1 MARLRITPVNIQL
14 GRNRVVRRA
23 YGIDEIAL
31 VPGGRTVDPAVTDSS
46 WTLAGVTREIPI
58 IASAMDGVVDVGV
71 AVELTKLGALGVLNL
86 EGVQCRYDDP
96 NPVLDRIAAVGKEE
110 FVPLMQELYS
120 QPVRED
126 LIRLRIAEIKEK
138 GGIAAVSA
146 TPVAALRFGQAIAEA
161 GADLFFVQATVV
173 STEHIGP
180 EGQETLD
187 LAALRRDFGVPVVIG
202 NCVTYEVA
210 LQLMRAGAAGVM
222 VGIGPGAAC
231 TSRGVLGIGIPQ
243 ATSVAD
249 CAAARD
255 DHEKESGRRVPVIAG
270 TGANST
276 SEALFLTQKAME
288 AGADACLLVTPY
300 YNKPTQEGLYRH
312 YKQIADRVAIP
323 QILYNVPGR
332 TACDMKPE
340 TVERLADIP
349 NIVGIKEASG
359 SIERIQELVQRLGE
373 RMDVYSGDDAL
384 AAAAM
389 LNGARGVIS
398 VTANVAPQLM
408 HEMCVAALAG
418 DRVQAEAL
426 DARLAGLH
434 RALFLESNP
443 IPVKWAVAQLGL
455 IPAGI
460 RLPLT
465 PLSEALYPDV
475 RAAMRQAGVL

>member
-1 MARLRITPVNIQL
+1 MFRGSMVAIVTPMAADGTLDFAALTRLVEFHIENGTDAIIAVGTTGESATLDWEEHIA
-14 GRNRVVRRA
+14 VVRHVV
-23 YGIDEIAL
+23 E
-31 VPGGRTVDPAVTDSS
+31 AVRS
-46 WTLAGVTREIPI
+46 
-58 IASAMDGVVDVGV
+58 
-71 AVELTKLGALGVLNL
+71 
-86 EGVQCRYDDP
+86 
-96 NPVLDRIAAVGKEE
+96 
-110 FVPLMQELYS
+110 
-120 QPVRED
+120 
-126 LIRLRIAEIKEK
+126 
-138 GGIAAVSA
+138 
-146 TPVAALRFGQAIAEA
+146 
-161 GADLFFVQATVV
+161 
-173 STEHIGP
+173 
-180 EGQETLD
+180 
-187 LAALRRDFGVPVVIG
+187 
-202 NCVTYEVA
+202 
-210 LQLMRAGAAGVM
+210 
-222 VGIGPGAAC
+222 
-231 TSRGVLGIGIPQ
+231 
-243 ATSVAD
+243 
-249 CAAARD
+249 
-255 DHEKESGRRVPVIAG
+255 RVPVIAG

-288 AGADACLLVTPY
+288 VGADACLLVTPY

-332 TACDMKPE
+332 TACDLKPE

-384 AAAAM
+384 AAAAI

-398 VTANVAPQLM
+398 VTANVAPRLM